1 MTESFST
8 QEPPALECLG
18 LRKRFGAVRAVDDV
32 SLRVRAGE
40 LLALLGPSGCG
51 KTTTLRLIAGF
62 ESADGG
68 SVRVGDRVV
77 LDEGTWLP
85 PEERRVGMVFQDYAL
100 FPHLTVAG
108 NVRYGLLGPGGGLP
122 GPAGGL
128 TGPNAGTGDAP
139 GRTGVGRLRGWLR
152 RWAGA
157 RWAQRPARLGTDAGV
172 AARVGEALALVSLAH
187 MGERYPHELSGG
199 EAQRVA
205 LARALAPRPALILLD
220 EPFSN
225 LDTGLRASVR
235 AEVRAILQRAGAAA
249 VFVTHDQEE
258 AFSLADRV
266 AVMWQ
271 GRIAQVGTGPRIYQE
286 PATRA
291 VASFVGEADF
301 LPGEAGAEGVRTE
314 IGLVAARDG
323 NARGRVDVMLRP
335 ESLRVETAD
344 APAEAG
350 VAAGA
355 AGEVVTHE
363 YYGHDQM
370 ISVRLGTGRVVRVR
384 LGPDAVYRPGD
395 RVRVRAGGAA
405 VVFAGE
411 AEGSGGAGDSGPRSA
426 PTWSS
431 EGSL

>member
-1 MTESFST
+1 M
-8 QEPPALECLG
+8 ECLG

-128 TGPNAGTGDAP
+128 TRPTAAADDGARPMGE
-139 GRTGVGRLRGWLR
+139 GRFRSRLR

-266 AVMWQ
+266 AVMWR

-286 PATRA
+286 PTTRA

>member
-1 MTESFST
+1 MTESLSA

-77 LDEGTWLP
+77 LDEATWLP

-108 NVRYGLLGPGGGLP
+108 NVRYGLSGPGDPARGLL

-128 TGPNAGTGDAP
+128 TGWEGAADGAP
-139 GRTGVGRLRGWLR
+139 RPIGEGGFRSRLR

-157 RWAQRPARLGTDAGV
+157 HWAQRPARLGIDAGV
-172 AARVGEALALVSLAH
+172 EARVGEALALVSMAH

-335 ESLRVETAD
+335 ETLRVEAAD
-344 APAEAG
+344 APGEGG
-350 VAAGA
+350 VAAGVA
-355 AGEVVTHE
+355 GGEVVAHE

-370 ISVRLGTGRVVRVR
+370 ISVRLGTGRVLRAR
-384 LGPDAVYRPGD
+384 LGPADVYRPGD

-405 VVFAGE
+405 VVFARE
-411 AEGSGGAGDSGPRSA
+411 EEGGGGAGS
-426 PTWSS
+426 
-431 EGSL
+431 